1 MNIPIIASSFAG
13 IADAVVAIGYSLSGA
28 IAWNRAPVR
37 INGVWHAEVRHG

>member
-13 IADAVVAIGYSLSGA
+13 IADALMSMGITMDVIDWIRL
-28 IAWNRAPVR
+28 PVR